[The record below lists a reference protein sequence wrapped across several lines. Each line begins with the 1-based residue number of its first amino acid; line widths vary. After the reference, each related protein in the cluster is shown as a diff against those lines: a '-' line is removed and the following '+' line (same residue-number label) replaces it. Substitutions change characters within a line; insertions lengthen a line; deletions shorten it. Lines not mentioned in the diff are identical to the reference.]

1 MSDSFGRGNAAGTR
15 TGVTVDPFRVM
26 VVDDSA
32 VIRGLLTRA
41 LEGDPE
47 IRVVASVGDG
57 QMAINSLQRNSIDVI
72 VLDIEMPVMD
82 GITAIPKLL
91 AVAPQV
97 KIIMASTLTLRGA
110 DISLRA
116 LQAGAA
122 DYIPKPTSTREIGGA
137 DDFKRELVAKVK
149 ALGAAA
155 RRAGSRSRGEVRPLP
170 PVPGAPGATGGT
182 AASPF
187 RRPEPGPPTLRPQPP
202 GFTRPDIIAIGSST
216 GGPQALFD
224 VLAHLKTGITQPI
237 LITQHM
243 PATFTTIL
251 AEHIS
256 RQCGLDARE
265 AKDGEPVVNNRCY
278 IAPGDFHMLVTQRG
292 GANVIQLSKDP
303 PENFCRPA
311 VDPMMRALVRV
322 YGARRILACILT
334 GMGQDGLK
342 GCTEVVNN
350 GGLLI
355 AQDEASSVVWGM
367 PGAVAQAGLC
377 SAILPLKEI
386 GPHIRKLAS
395 RAAA

>member
-1 MSDSFGRGNAAGTR
+1 MSDRFGRSPNPPPTPSA
-15 TGVTVDPFRVM
+15 DPVRVM

-41 LEGDPE
+41 LEGDAE

-82 GITAIPKLL
+82 GLTAIPKLL

-110 DISLRA
+110 DISIRCLS
-116 LQAGAA
+116 AGAA

-137 DDFKRELVAKVK
+137 EDFRRELVAKVK

-155 RRAGSRSRGEVRPLP
+155 RRAGSRSRGEIRPLTP
-170 PVPGAPGATGGT
+170 TT
-182 AASPF
+182 SPSF
-187 RRPEPGPPTLRPQPP
+187 LKRETPTVTLRPASATA
-202 GFTRPDIIAIGSST
+202 GVTAKPDIIAIGSST
-216 GGPQALFD
+216 GGPQALFE
-224 VLAHLKTGITQPI
+224 VLAHLKTGVTQPI

-251 AEHIS
+251 AEHIT
-256 RQCGLDARE
+256 RQCGLSAQE
-265 AKDGEPVVNNRCY
+265 AKDGEPIVQGRCY
-278 IAPGDFHMLVTQRG
+278 IAPGDFHMLVTQRAG
-292 GANVIQLSKDP
+292 TNVISLTKDP

-311 VDPMMRALVRV
+311 VDPMMRSILRAF
-322 YGARRILACILT
+322 GARKVLACILT

-342 GCTEVVNN
+342 GCTDLVNA
-350 GGLLI
+350 GGTLI

-367 PGAVAQAGLC
+367 PGAVAQAGIC
-377 SAILPLKEI
+377 SAVLPLKEI
-386 GPHIRKLAS
+386 GPYIRKFAS
-395 RAAA
+395 RAA

>member
-1 MSDSFGRGNAAGTR
+1 MTDSFGRGIGSVSKP
-15 TGVTVDPFRVM
+15 GGGDPFRVM

-57 QMAINSLQRNSIDVI
+57 QMAISSLQRNSIDVV

-97 KIIMASTLTLRGA
+97 RIIMASTLTLRGA
-110 DISLRA
+110 DISMRC

-137 DDFKRELVAKVK
+137 DDFKRELVSKVK
-149 ALGAAA
+149 ALAAAA
-155 RRAGSRSRGEVRPLP
+155 RRAGSASRGEVRPPPPSVGGTLLLRAREAGP
-170 PVPGAPGATGGT
+170 LVTRPVPVG
-182 AASPF
+182 
-187 RRPEPGPPTLRPQPP
+187 LQK
-202 GFTRPDIIAIGSST
+202 PDIIAVGSST
-216 GGPQALFD
+216 GGPQALFE
-224 VLAHLKTGITQPI
+224 VLSHLKGLPQPI
-237 LITQHM
+237 LVTQHM

-251 AEHIS
+251 AEHIT
-256 RQCGLDARE
+256 RQCGIDARE
-265 AKDGEPVVNNRCY
+265 AKDGEPIVGNRCF
-278 IAPGDFHMLVTQRG
+278 IAPGDFHMLVAQRG
-292 GANVIQLSKDP
+292 GTNTIQLTKDP

-311 VDPMMRALVRV
+311 VDPMMRALVKA
-322 YGARRILACILT
+322 YGGKRILACILT

-342 GCTEVVNN
+342 GCTDVVN
-350 GGLLI
+350 GGGMLI
-355 AQDEASSVVWGM
+355 GQDEASSVVWGM

-377 SAILPLKEI
+377 TAVLPLKEI
-386 GPHIRKLAS
+386 GPTLRKYAS
-395 RAAA
+395 RTAA

>member
-1 MSDSFGRGNAAGTR
+1 MSDSFGRGSISSTR
-15 TGVTVDPFRVM
+15 PANPDPVRVM

-41 LEGDPE
+41 LEGDHD
-47 IRVVASVGDG
+47 IRVVTSVGDG

-82 GITAIPKLL
+82 GLTAIPKLL

-110 DISLRA
+110 DISIRCLS
-116 LQAGAA
+116 AGAA

-137 DDFKRELVAKVK
+137 EDFKRELVSKVK

-155 RRAGSRSRGEVRPLP
+155 RRAGSRSRGEIRPLSP
-170 PVPGAPGATGGT
+170 APAPLFLKREVGPVVTRPAPTGVQ
-182 AASPF
+182 
-187 RRPEPGPPTLRPQPP
+187 L
-202 GFTRPDIIAIGSST
+202 RPDIIAIGSST
-216 GGPQALFD
+216 GGPQALFE
-224 VLAHLKTGITQPI
+224 VLSHLKGLSQPI

-251 AEHIS
+251 AEHIT
-256 RQCGLDARE
+256 RQCGIDAQE
-265 AKDGEPVVNNRCY
+265 AKDGETVVPNRCY
-278 IAPGDFHMLVTQRG
+278 IAPGDFHMLVAQRSG
-292 GANVIQLSKDP
+292 MNVIALSKDP

-311 VDPMMRALVRV
+311 VDPMMRSILKA
-322 YGARRILACILT
+322 YGGRKILACILT

-342 GCTEVVNN
+342 GCTEVVN
-350 GGLLI
+350 GGGTLI

-367 PGAVAQAGLC
+367 PGAVAQAGIC
-377 SAILPLKEI
+377 SAILPLKDI
-386 GPHIRKLAS
+386 GPHIRKFAS
-395 RAAA
+395 RAA

>member
-1 MSDSFGRGNAAGTR
+1 MTDTFGKGIGAAGR
-15 TGVTVDPFRVM
+15 TGGADPFRVM

-57 QMAINSLQRNSIDVI
+57 QMAISSLQRNSIDVV

-97 KIIMASTLTLRGA
+97 RIIMASTLTLRGA
-110 DISLRA
+110 DISMRC

-137 DDFKRELVAKVK
+137 EDFKRELVSKVK
-149 ALGAAA
+149 ALASAA
-155 RRAGSRSRGEVRPLP
+155 RRAGSGSRGGVRTMPTPTVAGTPLLRVREAAPLVVRPA
-170 PVPGAPGATGGT
+170 PVVAQK
-182 AASPF
+182 
-187 RRPEPGPPTLRPQPP
+187 PE
-202 GFTRPDIIAIGSST
+202 IIAIGSST
-216 GGPQALFD
+216 GGPQALFE
-224 VLAHLKTGITQPI
+224 VLGHLKGLSQPI
-237 LITQHM
+237 VITQHM

-251 AEHIS
+251 AEHIT
-256 RQCGLDARE
+256 RQCGLNAQE
-265 AKDGEPVVNNRCY
+265 AKDGEPIVANRCY
-278 IAPGDFHMLVTQRG
+278 IAPGDFHMLVVQRG
-292 GANVIQLSKDP
+292 GANVIQLTKDP

-311 VDPMMRALVRV
+311 VDPMMRALVRSF
-322 YGARRILACILT
+322 GGKKILACILT

-350 GGLLI
+350 GGMLL
-355 AQDEASSVVWGM
+355 AQDEATSVVWGM

-377 SAILPLKEI
+377 SAVLPLKEI
-386 GPHIRKLAS
+386 GPTIRKFAS